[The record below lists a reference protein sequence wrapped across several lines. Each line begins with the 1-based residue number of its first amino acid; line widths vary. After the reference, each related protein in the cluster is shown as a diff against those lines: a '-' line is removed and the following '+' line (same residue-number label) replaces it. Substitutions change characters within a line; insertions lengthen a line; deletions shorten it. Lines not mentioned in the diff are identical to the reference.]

1 MKKKSV
7 FFVSVLCALMSFVFT
22 GCKDEDENQLTGSD
36 RSCDWGH
43 FYRHGSG

>member
-22 GCKDEDENQLTGSD
+22 GCKDEDEISLLFRQKL
-36 RSCDWGH
+36 
-43 FYRHGSG
+43 